1 MMNKTILVI
10 DDTDS
15 SLFLLQKFFQKAGY
29 AVFTAQNG
37 REGVEAALT
46 HLPDI
51 IVSDVV
57 MPEMDGF
64 ELCAHLKAHPK
75 THAIPIILLTA
86 KGDAASTIKGFN
98 AGADEYI
105 PKPFDIHE
113 VHARVE
119 RILRWVQQ
127 HKASQAKISGSLQ
140 KTPMFELI
148 RFGEEHRI
156 SGVVHLTNERTKDVS
171 RIYLKLGE
179 IERIELRTIQD
190 MTEALD
196 ELLTWDEGTFTV
208 EQEKLHLPHDQEED
222 AQTASETSRV
232 SPIESEHASASAYR
246 EESKHILAELRAQTE
261 ELEIVALTDM
271 HGNVLHILSNSLS
284 PPQQDMFGKLQ
295 VEITRF
301 SHQVS
306 QRLEL
311 GALQETLLMS
321 EEKALILHPIEQG
334 GSLGVMTAK
343 EYQGM
348 VRWNCQDAIQKL
360 HRALR

>member
-1 MMNKTILVI
+1 MVNRTILVI
-10 DDTDS
+10 DDTES

-29 AVFTAQNG
+29 LVFTAENG
-37 REGVEAALT
+37 REGLEAALM

-64 ELCAHLKAHPK
+64 ELCAKIKAHPK

-105 PKPFDIHE
+105 SKPFDIHE

-148 RFGEEHRI
+148 RFCEEHRI
-156 SGVVHLTNERTKDVS
+156 SGVVHLVNDRTKETS
-171 RIYLKLGE
+171 RVHLKLGE
-179 IERIELRTIQD
+179 IEQIELRTIAD

-196 ELLTWDEGTFTV
+196 ELLTWEEGTFTV
-208 EQEKLHLPHDQEED
+208 EQETLHLPQDEEQAAAMAETPQESPAPD
-222 AQTASETSRV
+222 ETVR
-232 SPIESEHASASAYR
+232 ASAHR
-246 EESKHILAELRAQTE
+246 EEFGRILAELRNQTE
-261 ELEIVALTDM
+261 ELEIVTLTDA
-271 HGNVLHILSNSLS
+271 GGDVLHLFAPRLSL
-284 PPQQDMFGKLQ
+284 QQQGTFGGLLT
-295 VEITRF
+295 EIMRF
-301 SHQVS
+301 SHQTVEA
-306 QRLEL
+306 LEL
-311 GALQETLLMS
+311 GSLQETLLMS
-321 EEKALILHPIEQG
+321 EEDALILYPIEHG
-334 GSLGVMTAK
+334 GGLGVVTRK
-343 EYQGM
+343 EYQGL
-348 VRWNCQDAIQKL
+348 VRWNCQDAIQKI
-360 HRALR
+360 HRVVR